1 MSKGWRR
8 GPSRVGSRVAI
19 LAMTLLAVALAA
31 GGCVRVHAS
40 FTVSS
45 EDLVSGEVIVAAI
58 GGTGPTLSV
67 PDSLASKAS
76 VQPYQA
82 NGYAGADLTFH
93 NLNFAQFAA
102 LIAANSGNGHY
113 QLSLSRSGD
122 LVSLAGSADLT
133 QVTANQSDVR
143 ISVDLPGPVL
153 RADGTVDTS
162 ATGSN
167 VVTWSPK
174 VGQVSTF
181 SATAQYATGRTYPAS
196 FWAAVLTAACLLISA
211 FVTMLA
217 LVARRRHLRK
227 EEGAYS

>member
-19 LAMTLLAVALAA
+19 LAMTLLVVAVAAS
-31 GGCVRVHAS
+31 GCVRVHAS

-45 EDLVSGEVIVAAI
+45 DDLVSGEVIIAAI

-67 PDSLASKAS
+67 PDSMAGRAS
-76 VQPYQA
+76 VTPYQA
-82 NGYAGADLTFH
+82 DGYVGADLMFH

-102 LIAANSGNGHY
+102 LIAANTGNGHY
-113 QLSLSRSGD
+113 QLALRRSGD
-122 LVSLAGSADLT
+122 LVSLTGSADLT
-133 QVTANQSDVR
+133 QVTVTQSDVR
-143 ISVDLPGPVL
+143 ISIDLPGPVL
-153 RADGTVDTS
+153 RADGTVDTGP
-162 ATGSN
+162 TGDSM
-167 VVTWSPK
+167 VTWSPK

-196 FWAAVLTAACLLISA
+196 FWAAVLTAACLLIAA

-217 LVARRRHLRK
+217 LVARRRHRRK
-227 EEGAYS
+227 EAAAYS